1 MNLIIFIRF
10 PSFYI
15 VTSNMGF
22 YCMYSISVWF
32 AKFYFL
38 FTQPWA
44 ATLRSSSPVGVNIAL
59 LVAGAPYSQCWCLCV
74 WEFLDELTQLPKFKT
89 KTIKWR
95 IFLKKRKAIWIYII
109 FEKLERPEISNVLE
123 ELCLQFAEYI
133 FGKIF
138 EKTISL
144 FNYNNLILDLKWT
157 MMPQKIHTGSCE
169 VKSLRNM
176 PLY

>member
-1 MNLIIFIRF
+1 
-10 PSFYI
+10 
-15 VTSNMGF
+15 
-22 YCMYSISVWF
+22 MYSISVWF

-44 ATLRSSSPVGVNIAL
+44 ATLRSSSPVGASWCIHSAAGGWCTL
-59 LVAGAPYSQCWCLCV
+59 LSVLMLVCMGISW
-74 WEFLDELTQLPKFKT
+74 WTHSTPK
-89 KTIKWR
+89 IQNQNKWR

-138 EKTISL
+138 ERL
-144 FNYNNLILDLKWT
+144 FRFNYNNFLVENIWD
-157 MMPQKIHTGSCE
+157 
-169 VKSLRNM
+169 SLFNSEEISGLVDKEISIEICKNFRFLCFFVNAINNF
-176 PLY
+176 YAR

>member
-74 WEFLDELTQLPKFKT
+74 CESWWTHSTPK
-89 KTIKWR
+89 IQNQNKWR

-133 FGKIF
+133 FGKFF
-138 EKTISL
+138 ERLIR
-144 FNYNNLILDLKWT
+144 FNYNNFLVENICDSLINSEE
-157 MMPQKIHTGSCE
+157 ISCLVDKE
-169 VKSLRNM
+169 ISIEM
-176 PLY
+176 

>member
-1 MNLIIFIRF
+1 MNLIIFNRF

-89 KTIKWR
+89 KTNDEFSWR
-95 IFLKKRKAIWIYII
+95 KLKKSHLNLYNSREVEKAWDIKCIRGIMSTVCWIY
-109 FEKLERPEISNVLE
+109 F
-123 ELCLQFAEYI
+123 
-133 FGKIF
+133 
-138 EKTISL
+138 
-144 FNYNNLILDLKWT
+144 W
-157 MMPQKIHTGSCE
+157 
-169 VKSLRNM
+169 
-176 PLY
+176 

>member
-15 VTSNMGF
+15 VTSNQYLGF

-32 AKFYFL
+32 AKFYSL

-44 ATLRSSSPVGVNIAL
+44 ATLRSSSPVGVYIAL

-89 KTIKWR
+89 KTNDEFSWSEKKKSHLNLYNFREVEKAWDIKCIR
-95 IFLKKRKAIWIYII
+95 GIMSTFCWIY
-109 FEKLERPEISNVLE
+109 L
-123 ELCLQFAEYI
+123 
-133 FGKIF
+133 
-138 EKTISL
+138 
-144 FNYNNLILDLKWT
+144 W
-157 MMPQKIHTGSCE
+157 
-169 VKSLRNM
+169 
-176 PLY
+176 

>member
-1 MNLIIFIRF
+1 
-10 PSFYI
+10 
-15 VTSNMGF
+15 
-22 YCMYSISVWF
+22 MYSISVWF

-44 ATLRSSSPVGVNIAL
+44 ATLRSSSPVGASWCIHSAPGGWCTL
-59 LVAGAPYSQCWCLCV
+59 LSVLMLVCMGISW
-74 WEFLDELTQLPKFKT
+74 WTHSTPK
-89 KTIKWR
+89 IQNQNKWR

-138 EKTISL
+138 EKTISIQLQQL
-144 FNYNNLILDLKWT
+144 FGGKYLWFTFQFRRNFWFSWQRYFY
-157 MMPQKIHTGSCE
+157 
-169 VKSLRNM
+169 RNM
-176 PLY
+176 